1 MSGPWD
7 DKTPKTPYRMFWC
20 GQWRPVLEMYD
31 GANMPTTMPGR
42 AAKVVLFAWTA
53 DGEGQMVVTS
63 CGPAD
68 IFTNHGHTTEEWEV
82 VH

>member
-7 DKTPKTPYRMFWC
+7 DKTPDTKYQMLWC
-20 GQWRPVLEMYD
+20 GRWRPVI
-31 GANMPTTMPGR
+31 NMFDMSNTPTTMPGR
-42 AAKVVLFAWTA
+42 AAKVVLFV
-53 DGEGQMVVTS
+53 GEDDVIVTG

-68 IFTNHGHTTEEWEV
+68 IMTRSDHITKDWEK